1 MLQNRGVIHPYFLFR
16 FYTTIYMVYKCE
28 IMQHEQSQWYRNG
41 VPVETVPSCAK
52 FPPGNYY
59 VQFIEKDDIV
69 YINRLVWKSNLD
81 HDPIQEFVQVMSL
94 KEKLKRMKD
103 KPRFFFYKLI
113 K

>member
-1 MLQNRGVIHPYFLFR
+1 
-16 FYTTIYMVYKCE
+16 MVYKVE

-52 FPPGNYY
+52 FPLGNYY

-69 YINRLVWKSNLD
+69 YINRLVWESDLD
-81 HDPIQEFVQVMSL
+81 HDPIQEFVQVMTL

-103 KPRFFFYKLI
+103 KPRFFYYKNI
-113 K
+113 R